1 MSATNGRIP
10 EATEIIQ
17 LPRPS
22 WAPAF
27 FAGGLA
33 LAIAG
38 LYLEFMGPNW
48 AYVVIGAV
56 FALTA
61 LRSMILGARR
71 DLNRLPREQEVRSA
85 TLPAA
90 SIQPPQRDA

>member
-1 MSATNGRIP
+1 MSESNGRIP

-22 WAPAF
+22 WAPLF
-27 FAGGLA
+27 FAAGLA

-38 LYLEFMGPNW
+38 IYLEFMGPNW

-56 FALTA
+56 VALSS
-61 LRSMILGARR
+61 LRSMIKGAKR
-71 DLNRLPREQEVRSA
+71 DLYRLPREQEVSSSP
-85 TLPAA
+85 LPAA
-90 SIQPPQRDA
+90 SIQPPQREG

>member
-1 MSATNGRIP
+1 MSETNGRIP

-56 FALTA
+56 LMLSS
-61 LRSMILGARR
+61 LRSMIKGAQR
-71 DLNRLPREQEVRSA
+71 DLYRLPREQELSSSP
-85 TLPAA
+85 LPAA
-90 SIQPPQRDA
+90 SIKPPQRKG

>member
-1 MSATNGRIP
+1 MSDSNGRIP

-22 WAPAF
+22 WAPLF
-27 FAGGLA
+27 FAAGLT

-38 LYLEFMGPNW
+38 IYLKFMGPNW

-56 FALTA
+56 IALTA
-61 LRSMILGARR
+61 LRSMIKAATR
-71 DLNRLPREQEVRSA
+71 DYYRLPREQALSTA
-85 TLPAA
+85 PLPAA
-90 SIQPPQRDA
+90 SIKPPQRDA

>member
-1 MSATNGRIP
+1 MSRNNGRIP
-10 EATEIIQ
+10 EPTEIIQ

-27 FAGGLA
+27 FAGGLT

-38 LYLEFMGPNW
+38 IYLEFMGPNW

-56 FALTA
+56 IALA
-61 LRSMILGARR
+61 AMRNMIRESRR
-71 DLNRLPREQEVRSA
+71 DLYRLPREQEVRSA
-85 TLPAA
+85 ALPAA
-90 SIQPPQRDA
+90 SIKPPNPPA